1 MCSARK
7 NLAPYG
13 TEEKELPLD
22 GHKLEAAGALY
33 IPLTEYKWLNSV
45 THSPLSIDTPAH
57 KKNLPV
63 ECRFEDA
70 LTRER
75 SEAAEGEKMEE
86 ALSESEEEMDTAA
99 PVVTARAK
107 PLAQVPRE
115 SLCRT

>member
-1 MCSARK
+1 M
-7 NLAPYG
+7 
-13 TEEKELPLD
+13 ELPHD

-45 THSPLSIDTPAH
+45 THLPLSIDTPAH
-57 KKNLPV
+57 KIIFLWNAKM
-63 ECRFEDA
+63 EE
-70 LTRER
+70 
-75 SEAAEGEKMEE
+75 EKMEE